1 MDEPL
6 ALFGDRASRLA
17 EAGEQ
22 LHDVLGDHRDEVL
35 FAEHVRRA
43 GAHAAHAGAPSAAFE
58 ALAAAADER
67 ARDHLKHL
75 DDAID
80 ELRSAAAAWKKR

>member
-1 MDEPL
+1 MRPSNCT
-6 ALFGDRASRLA
+6 ATARRGSRRP
-17 EAGEQ
+17 G
-22 LHDVLGDHRDEVL
+22 GDHRDEVL

-67 ARDHLKHL
+67 ARDHLKDL

-80 ELRSAAAAWKKR
+80 DLRSAAVSWEKR